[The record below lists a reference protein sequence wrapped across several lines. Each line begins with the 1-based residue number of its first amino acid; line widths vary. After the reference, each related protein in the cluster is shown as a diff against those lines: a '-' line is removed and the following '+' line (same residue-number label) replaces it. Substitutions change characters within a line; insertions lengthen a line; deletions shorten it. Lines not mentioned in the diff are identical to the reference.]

1 MQGRSRENTLKMV
14 TRLAPGSESR
24 GVVPD
29 RRGERSGMRV
39 PVAAAAPCLQ
49 HSQSRAPR
57 FPSTSE
63 KQRDS
68 HPPSPQASCPH
79 GGDLP
84 GTAPRQTQA
93 VGEGPP
99 SPAAAA
105 GGRARPVG

>member
-29 RRGERSGMRV
+29 RRGERSRMRV

-57 FPSTSE
+57 FP
-63 KQRDS
+63 
-68 HPPSPQASCPH
+68 PH
-79 GGDLP
+79 RRSR
-84 GTAPRQTQA
+84 GTATPRA
-93 VGEGPP
+93 RG
-99 SPAAAA
+99 PAAPTEGTFPAQPP
-105 GGRARPVG
+105 ARHRL